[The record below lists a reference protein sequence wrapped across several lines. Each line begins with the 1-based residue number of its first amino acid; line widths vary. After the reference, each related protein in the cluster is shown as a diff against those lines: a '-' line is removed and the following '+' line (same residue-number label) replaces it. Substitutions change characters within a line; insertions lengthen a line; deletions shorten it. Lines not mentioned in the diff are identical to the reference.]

1 MKTIGLIDND
11 ISVDELGNLFMKSG
25 ANQVA
30 QDVASSVKVWKGEL
44 PMNIERGVNY
54 AQPDLIRNTLMFD
67 INDQAQLIEGVS
79 ESTVVFNS
87 IENRKLNTTIYV
99 RTDSGEDINVNEYLG

>member
-11 ISVDELGNLFMKSG
+11 LSVDELGNIFVKSG

-44 PMNIERGVNY
+44 PMDIERGIRY
-54 AQPDLIRNTLMFD
+54 TEPDLIRSTLIFD
-67 INDQAQLIEGVS
+67 INDQAQLIQGVS

-87 IENRKLNTTIYV
+87 IKNRQLDTTIFI
-99 RTDSGEDINVNEYLG
+99 RTTDGEDINVNAYLG

>member
-1 MKTIGLIDND
+1 MKTIGLINND
-11 ISVDELGNLFMKSG
+11 LAINELGNIYVKEG

-30 QDVASSVKVWKGEL
+30 QDVASSVKVWRGEL
-44 PMNIERGVNY
+44 PLDKNRGIRY
-54 AQPDLIRNTLMFD
+54 TEPDLIRNTLIFD
-67 INDQAQLIEGVS
+67 INDQAQLIEGVA

-99 RTDSGEDINVNEYLG
+99 KTTEGEELNVNEYLG